1 MTSIHL
7 QQYLLNYLLVL
18 CTYSS
23 MHFLWFCFHR
33 WDRTPSDDA
42 AQFGHNEVAEYIL
55 EHMKAA
61 EEAKKIDDVI
71 PETEEEEEAQAE
83 QWDLGSQQ

>member
-1 MTSIHL
+1 MWIIYWLSVL
-7 QQYLLNYLLVL
+7 YLLFHALFIWL
-18 CTYSS
+18 C
-23 MHFLWFCFHR
+23 FRR

-61 EEAKKIDDVI
+61 EEAKKIEDVI

-83 QWDLGSQQ
+83 QWDLESQQ